1 MWAARPFRVVEDTPE
16 RLAFWT
22 CEGASMK
29 LPADPDG
36 NRIRQQR
43 DDFTLVDEVWR
54 GNDSLR
60 IAIPGAAHSVLL
72 WWVEGELQGWYVNL
86 ETPLRRTSIGFD
98 YLDQKL
104 DLVVR
109 PDGSWRWKDEDELA
123 EAVELGIL
131 DRDEAAAVRA
141 EGERVLAAWPF
152 PTGWEE
158 WRPDPEWEAPRLP
171 AGWDR
176 V

>member
-1 MWAARPFRVVEDTPE
+1 
-16 RLAFWT
+16 
-22 CEGASMK
+22 MK

-109 PDGSWRWKDEDELA
+109 TDGSWRWKDEHELA